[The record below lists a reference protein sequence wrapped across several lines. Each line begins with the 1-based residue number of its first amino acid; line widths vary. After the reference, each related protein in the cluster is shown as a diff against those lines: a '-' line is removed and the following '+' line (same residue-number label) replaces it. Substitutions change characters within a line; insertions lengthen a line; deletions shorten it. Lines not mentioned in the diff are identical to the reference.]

1 MARPAPVSVAT
12 TYTRS
17 PAWSAMTVTVPPV
30 GVASRG
36 VAEQVGEHLSDP
48 VRTDMSRSQ
57 LVNNPPRVDGE
68 RIRLFGHPA
77 K

>member
-1 MARPAPVSVAT
+1 
-12 TYTRS
+12 
-17 PAWSAMTVTVPPV
+17 MTVTVPPV

>member
-1 MARPAPVSVAT
+1 VSVAT

-17 PAWSAMTVTVPPV
+17 PAWRAMTVTVPPV

-36 VAEQVGEHLSDP
+36 VAEHVGEHLSDP